1 MWWYIETC
9 LNWTPLGPAF
19 VFRISMS
26 SVYTGSCI
34 NKDFQQWDVFKA
46 CIAQDSYLFKVWLR
60 QIYQRNCVSGVIAI
74 MVTLSVVDCGFDPQ
88 SGQNKDYKIGN
99 CCLSA
104 EHTALRSKSTDRLA
118 HNQDKCQSGA
128 TCLHPDCCLAELVQ

>member
-1 MWWYIETC
+1 
-9 LNWTPLGPAF
+9 
-19 VFRISMS
+19 MS

-60 QIYQRNCVSGVIAI
+60 QIYQRNCISGVIAI

-88 SGQNKDYKIGN
+88 SGQTKDYKIGN

-118 HNQDKCQSGA
+118 HNQDKCQSGV